1 MSGILERSI
10 YLPSNLCL
18 HGFKVKV
25 KNRTLKRRSTLLKH
39 ARFLQN
45 LKVLPM
51 YPPEPEK
58 NLVDGEEEGSGADD

>member
-10 YLPSNLCL
+10 FLPSNLCL

-25 KNRTLKRRSTLLKH
+25 KNRTLKRRSSLLKH

-58 NLVDGEEEGSGADD
+58 LPEGDEDASNNDD